1 METVDQLTAT
11 FKEQGYANPAMH
23 AEAKHQADVVFD
35 VQIKNKR
42 RFISPAK
49 HNASNKVKTFINKGG
64 KIHYLQPKGT
74 RKTYIKVAIPA
85 TTQTGF
91 RPAHKLTPEQAFA
104 LDAVKMFGK
113 Y

>member
-1 METVDQLTAT
+1 METVEQLTAS

-23 AEAKHQADVVFD
+23 AEAKHQADVLFD

-49 HNASNKVKTFINKGG
+49 HNASKKVKTFINKGG
-64 KIHYLQPKGT
+64 KIHYLQPKRT

-85 TTQTGF
+85 STQAGI

-104 LDAVKMFGK
+104 LDVKKMMYG
-113 Y
+113 

>member
-1 METVDQLTAT
+1 MQTVEQLTAN
-11 FKEQGYANPAMH
+11 FKAEGYANPAMH

-42 RFISPAK
+42 RFVSPAK
-49 HNASNKVKTFINKGG
+49 HNASKKVITFINKGG
-64 KIHYLQPKGT
+64 QIHYLQPKRT

-85 TTQTGF
+85 STQTGF
-91 RPAHKLTPEQAFA
+91 RPAHKLTPEQAFT

>member
-11 FKEQGYANPAMH
+11 FKEQGYTNPAMH

-42 RFISPAK
+42 RFVSPAK
-49 HNASNKVKTFINKGG
+49 HNASKKVITYINKGG
-64 KIHYLQPKGT
+64 SIHYLQPKGT

-85 TTQTGF
+85 STQTGF
-91 RPAHKLTPEQAFA
+91 RPAHKLTPEQSFA
-104 LDAVKMFGK
+104 LDAVKIFGK

>member
-1 METVDQLTAT
+1 MQTVEQLTAN
-11 FKEQGYANPAMH
+11 FKAEGYANPAMH

-49 HNASNKVKTFINKGG
+49 HNASKEVKTFINKGG
-64 KIHYLQPKGT
+64 SIHYLQPKRT

-85 TTQTGF
+85 TTQTGT
-91 RPAHKLTPEQAFA
+91 RPAHKFTPEQAFVFDVA
-104 LDAVKMFGK
+104 KMMS
-113 Y
+113 